1 MVLVCRVAV
10 VFSTMLEAELIDG
23 PEEKAWWARLCIIA
37 KVQDD
42 SPVVVMQVAA
52 GLRFE
57 MQSCPTAAPQASLQ
71 PLPSD

>member
-1 MVLVCRVAV
+1 
-10 VFSTMLEAELIDG
+10 MLEAELIDG
-23 PEEKAWWARLCIIA
+23 PEEKASWARLFIIA

-42 SPVVVMQVAA
+42 STGPTVVMQVAA